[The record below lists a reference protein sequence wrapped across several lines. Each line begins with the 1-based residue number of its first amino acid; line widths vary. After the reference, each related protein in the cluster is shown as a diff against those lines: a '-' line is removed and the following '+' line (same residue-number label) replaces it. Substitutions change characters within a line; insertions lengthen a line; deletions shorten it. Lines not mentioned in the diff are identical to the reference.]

1 MTMKKCERTIQLY
14 VQGSMGLAILSI
26 NCISI
31 LFLKI
36 IDITKHTKR
45 QRYYKIE
52 NFRVHHQYNN
62 ITIITCSFITYIL
75 ENNYLL

>member
-36 IDITKHTKR
+36 IDL

-52 NFRVHHQYNN
+52 NFRVHYQYNN